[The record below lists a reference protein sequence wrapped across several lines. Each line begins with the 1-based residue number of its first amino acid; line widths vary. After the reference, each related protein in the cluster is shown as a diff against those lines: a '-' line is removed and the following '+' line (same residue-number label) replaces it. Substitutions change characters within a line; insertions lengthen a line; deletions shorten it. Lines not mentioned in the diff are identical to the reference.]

1 MIVAQLAEESI
12 PTPEVHG
19 SNPIIDRFLKRIV
32 VFVIC
37 GIEET
42 KIKKKL
48 SGRAPK
54 NTAVI
59 ANAVHENLI
68 DNAQIALPGM

>member
-1 MIVAQLAEESI
+1 MVVAQFAERSL
-12 PTPEVHG
+12 PTSEVHG
-19 SNPIIDRFLKRIV
+19 SNPIINRFSKGIF